1 MSLRKYEMQLYS
13 TFSDDKLFDLLKS
26 GDDLAFAEIY
36 NRYWN
41 RMLTVAVNKIGN
53 LADAEEIVQDIFISV
68 WKRRKTLELSS
79 TFNNYFAVAVKY
91 QVIKLLSKRSN
102 QKKYIDTI
110 SNKHSLLDN
119 STQELLDFEALK
131 KQLSALVADL
141 PEKCQL
147 VYKLSRDEGMSQKQI
162 ATELGVAEKTVEAH
176 LGKAIKL
183 LRKNLHPFL
192 LALI

>member
-1 MSLRKYEMQLYS
+1 MQLYS
-13 TFSDDKLFDLLKS
+13 TFSDDKLLDLLKS

-41 RMLTVAVNKIGN
+41 RMLTVAVNKIGD
-53 LADAEEIVQDIFISV
+53 LADAEEIVQDIFISL
-68 WKRRKTLELSS
+68 WKRRKILELTS

-91 QVIKLLSKRSN
+91 QVIKLLARRSN
-102 QKKYIDTI
+102 QQKYTDTI
-110 SNKHSLLDN
+110 SSKDNLLDN
-119 STQELLDFEALK
+119 STQEWLDFEALK
-131 KQLSALVADL
+131 KQLSEVVADL
-141 PEKCQL
+141 PEKCRL

-162 ATELGVAEKTVEAH
+162 AAELGIAEKTVEAH

-192 LALI
+192 LVLI